1 MIALALPA
9 GPAQAQDTFTVNG
22 PTFVTNGGPL
32 AIVDGDDTLIVTAPA
47 GSITVGG
54 VGQSAILATGD
65 NNTVIIESGTPS
77 PALNVNGA
85 GGNGISMFGDNSQAI
100 LDGRIEISGG
110 PDGIDRGFGIVIE
123 GNNGSI
129 QALDTII
136 AAGDE
141 AVGIAVFGDDGRVIF
156 DGSIDVFSDGNIG
169 IWGSGDRVT
178 LTNTGSIGISGVF
191 GNGTGILLTSEDGLV
206 VNAGSINNAGPG
218 GPDNVIAIDASG
230 DRVRVINL
238 GTIVQSGDD
247 SIGVQMFSDG
257 GSVLNE
263 GSIELSGAGVSR
275 GIFVSGSGNT
285 IDHTGTIAMTDPT
298 GTNSLGILVIGG
310 DNIVSVTGNGEIWTA
325 GANGRGISVSGIG
338 NRVFFDGLVIQTTGD
353 DASGIVGGG
362 GSGIVI
368 ETGSTNG
375 AEIVT
380 QGTSAYGISIQ
391 FNADD
396 ATVLNGASIVT
407 NGLGAHG
414 IFVEA
419 GSDNPVITNS
429 GEITTNGN
437 AAGIRNDGQNA
448 VILNSGEITTN
459 GLGAHGIWNEVADGS
474 RVENSGVIELSGQT
488 SNGLYSFNSNNVVLL
503 NSGEI
508 LVTGATSSGMQTFLG
523 SDATLINTGL
533 IRAEGAAD
541 EAILA
546 STVGASVLNS
556 GEIRTAPGINGIDVR
571 TDDVFVRNTGRIFSG
586 LGGGEF
592 SFTSN
597 GSDTHLRLDPGSII
611 VGELQFLANGATL
624 DVGLPN
630 AALTWNLAPPDNILS
645 DGSPQLVVGTTLYV
659 FDPDHFAAMDQ
670 AALSALNQVGFALD
684 QRQATGSAEGRSVWA
699 TGTIASA
706 DDTDTLSGMLG
717 GTFALSADRRIGGFV
732 GTQDTEYETP
742 FSSSQID
749 SRATFGG
756 LTWGGTTDYGFFETA
771 LSFGT
776 VSSTSTRRV
785 ANNTVPTGIENAVS
799 SPDSRFFSLSAT
811 FGTETRFN
819 EIDLRPSLRLRY
831 SWVQSDAFAETG
843 SQADLTVEERSAQRL
858 DLRAKVETD
867 LAPRRTALGP
877 MAVTLYGGLDLAY
890 TDADDVRA
898 VAAGQPVV
906 FGTGQSGTSLQGFIG
921 GHATIATRNGASLSL
936 SGELAAGGTSPELRL
951 GMMYSMRF

>member
-1 MIALALPA
+1 MRPAFITFRPGLGLGVLIALALPA

-437 AAGIRNDGQNA
+437 AAGIRDDGQNA
-448 VILNSGEITTN
+448 
-459 GLGAHGIWNEVADGS
+459 
-474 RVENSGVIELSGQT
+474 GVRG
-488 SNGLYSFNSNNVVLL
+488 
-503 NSGEI
+503 
-508 LVTGATSSGMQTFLG
+508 
-523 SDATLINTGL
+523 
-533 IRAEGAAD
+533 
-541 EAILA
+541 
-546 STVGASVLNS
+546 
-556 GEIRTAPGINGIDVR
+556 
-571 TDDVFVRNTGRIFSG
+571 
-586 LGGGEF
+586 
-592 SFTSN
+592 
-597 GSDTHLRLDPGSII
+597 
-611 VGELQFLANGATL
+611 
-624 DVGLPN
+624 
-630 AALTWNLAPPDNILS
+630 
-645 DGSPQLVVGTTLYV
+645 
-659 FDPDHFAAMDQ
+659 
-670 AALSALNQVGFALD
+670 
-684 QRQATGSAEGRSVWA
+684 
-699 TGTIASA
+699 
-706 DDTDTLSGMLG
+706 
-717 GTFALSADRRIGGFV
+717 
-732 GTQDTEYETP
+732 
-742 FSSSQID
+742 
-749 SRATFGG
+749 
-756 LTWGGTTDYGFFETA
+756 
-771 LSFGT
+771 
-776 VSSTSTRRV
+776 
-785 ANNTVPTGIENAVS
+785 
-799 SPDSRFFSLSAT
+799 
-811 FGTETRFN
+811 
-819 EIDLRPSLRLRY
+819 
-831 SWVQSDAFAETG
+831 
-843 SQADLTVEERSAQRL
+843 
-858 DLRAKVETD
+858 K
-867 LAPRRTALGP
+867 
-877 MAVTLYGGLDLAY
+877 
-890 TDADDVRA
+890 
-898 VAAGQPVV
+898 
-906 FGTGQSGTSLQGFIG
+906 
-921 GHATIATRNGASLSL
+921 
-936 SGELAAGGTSPELRL
+936 
-951 GMMYSMRF
+951 

>member
-1 MIALALPA
+1 MKPAFITFRPGLGLGVLIALALPA
-9 GPAQAQDTFTVNG
+9 GAAQAQDTFTVNG

-47 GSITVGG
+47 GSITVAG
-54 VGQSAILATGD
+54 GQSAIRGNGN
-65 NNTVIIESGTPS
+65 NNTIIVEAGGPL
-77 PALNVNGA
+77 PALRADGDGA
-85 GGNGISMFGDNSQAI
+85 DGIAVGGLNTQVIVG
-100 LDGRIEISGG
+100 GRIEVSGNSLVADTANG
-110 PDGIDRGFGIVIE
+110 IIVEGGGSTIELQGSGVIIATGSGARGIGLFADDGSVTSDGFIDLIG
-123 GNNGSI
+123 GNNYG
-129 QALDTII
+129 II
-136 AAGDE
+136 A
-141 AVGIAVFGDDGRVIF
+141 R
-156 DGSIDVFSDGNIG
+156 
-169 IWGSGDRVT
+169 GDRVT
-178 LTNTGSIGISGVF
+178 VLNSGSIGIVGVVP
-191 GNGTGILLTSEDGLV
+191 NSIGIDLASEDGLV
-206 VNAGSINNAGPG
+206 INTGGITNSGGG
-218 GPDNVIAIDASG
+218 GPDNAIGIDASR
-230 DRVRVINL
+230 DRVRVENF
-238 GTIVQSGDD
+238 GTIAQSGD
-247 SIGVQMFSDG
+247 S
-257 GSVLNE
+257 
-263 GSIELSGAGVSR
+263 SR
-275 GIFVSGSGNT
+275 GIRLTADNGSVFSAGTITLGGTASRGIEVTGTGNT
-285 IDHTGTIAMTDPT
+285 VTHTGTIDTTSFVPGADTDAI
-298 GTNSLGILVIGG
+298 GILVIGTNNSVSATGNAEIITTG
-310 DNIVSVTGNGEIWTA
+310 DNA
-325 GANGRGISVSGIG
+325 LGISVGLDG
-338 NRVFFDGLVIQTTGD
+338 NAVLFDGLLISTAGNG
-353 DASGIVGGG
+353 AHGIVGGFG
-362 GSGIVI
+362 DGIVI
-368 ETGSTNG
+368 QTGATNG

-380 QGTSAYGISIQ
+380 QGT
-391 FNADD
+391 D
-396 ATVLNGASIVT
+396 
-407 NGLGAHG
+407 AHG
-414 IFVEA
+414 IYLMATADMGTILNSANIFTNGARSA
-419 GSDNPVITNS
+419 GIRNDGDNARITNS
-429 GEITTNGN
+429 GEITTSGLDAHGVWNEA
-437 AAGIRNDGQNA
+437 AAGSQI
-448 VILNSGEITTN
+448 
-459 GLGAHGIWNEVADGS
+459 
-474 RVENSGVIELSGQT
+474 ENSGFIEVSGQT
-488 SNGLYSFNSNNVVLL
+488 AYGLYAADSSGAVLI

-508 LVTGATSSGMQTFLG
+508 LATGDFGYGIMTFSGSNL
-523 SDATLINTGL
+523 SVINSGL
-533 IRAEGAAD
+533 IRAEGAA
-541 EAILA
+541 EGGIIAITDA
-546 STVGASVLNS
+546 TTVLNS
-556 GEIRTAPGINGIDVR
+556 GEIRTDPGIVGIIALR
-571 TDDVFVRNTGRIFSG
+571 DDVFVRNTGRIFSG
-586 LGGGEF
+586 LGAGDLSF
-592 SFTSN
+592 S
-597 GSDTHLRLDPGSII
+597 SDALNTHLRLDPGSII
-611 VGELQFLANGATL
+611 VGEFEFIVGGATL

-630 AALTWNLAPPDNILS
+630 AAMTWDAAAAPDIILS
-645 DGSPQLVVGTTLYV
+645 DGRPQLVVANTLYV
-659 FDPDHFAAMDQ
+659 FDPDHFAALDR
-670 AALSALNQVGFALD
+670 SAFGTIDRIGFTLD
-684 QRQATGSAEGRSVWA
+684 QRRAAGGAEGRSVWA

-799 SPDSRFFSLSAT
+799 SLDSRFFSLSAT

>member
-1 MIALALPA
+1 MKPAFITFRPGLGLGVLIALALPA

-100 LDGRIEISGG
+100 VDGRIEISGG
-110 PDGIDRGFGIVIE
+110 PDGIDRGFGILIE

-263 GSIELSGAGVSR
+263 GSIELSGAGISR
-275 GIFVSGSGNT
+275 GIFVSGSGST

-298 GTNSLGILVIGG
+298 GTNSFGILVIGD

-338 NRVFFDGLVIQTTGD
+338 NRVFFDGLLIQTTGD

-380 QGTSAYGISIQ
+380 QGNGASGIYLMAT
-391 FNADD
+391 ADMG
-396 ATVLNGASIVT
+396 TILNGANIFT
-407 NGLGAHG
+407 NG
-414 IFVEA
+414 A
-419 GSDNPVITNS
+419 GSAGIRNDGDNARITNS
-429 GEITTNGN
+429 GEITTNGL
-437 AAGIRNDGQNA
+437 Q
-448 VILNSGEITTN
+448 
-459 GLGAHGIWNEVADGS
+459 AHGIWNEAAAGS
-474 RVENSGVIELSGQT
+474 QIENSGFIEVSGQT
-488 SNGLYSFNSNNVVLL
+488 ANGLYAFDSSGAVLI

-508 LVTGATSSGMQTFLG
+508 LVTGDGGSGIQTFIG
-523 SDATLINTGL
+523 SNLSVINSGL
-533 IRAEGAAD
+533 IRAEGAAGEGIFVVTD
-541 EAILA
+541 A
-546 STVGASVLNS
+546 TTVLNS
-556 GEIRTAPGINGIDVR
+556 GEIRTGPGMQGIEVWG
-571 TDDVFVRNTGRIFSG
+571 DDVFVRNTGRIFSG

-645 DGSPQLVVGTTLYV
+645 DGRPQLVVGTTLYV
-659 FDPDHFAAMDQ
+659 FDPDHFAALDR
-670 AALSALNQVGFALD
+670 SAFGTIDRIGFTLD
-684 QRQATGSAEGRSVWA
+684 QRRAAGGAEGRSVWA

-877 MAVTLYGGLDLAY
+877 MAVTLYGGLDFAY